1 MNWFNQLRTL
11 TQTDKDILIRK
22 GSVGSIIISD
32 LKLYYRVITKKN
44 TAQYQSHNKK
54 ITQHNITLFWFCFN
68 SWTFKPMA

>member
-44 TAQYQSHNKK
+44 TAQYHFVLV
-54 ITQHNITLFWFCFN
+54 LFQ
-68 SWTFKPMA
+68 